1 MADRILTAMD
11 LRLHVETVP
20 LWADIDEMID
30 QASRGTLGERIT
42 TWPID
47 FEALVTRLDGI
58 PYLLD
63 GLTAAAVQGAPV
75 RVEEFEIAV
84 PRDDEVLDR
93 LTFLLEDFVARRG
106 EGFEYL
112 DPRERGSDYWTCI
125 AGRIR
130 IRLIE
135 RFEPL
140 LWVDIDPLPPSV
152 GQLFSIR
159 RLPLP
164 PPLTKAHLPVVPL
177 DDIRA
182 SDSQARRIIERIEAR
197 RGGLAEGQMSGVV
210 EGTQHGR
217 SIRVPVDLA
226 QRGHVEVH
234 PVQRHRRCLQR
245 QRDQRLDRCHMA
257 DDQHSPRLIPGEHP
271 VQRGAHPLPHRHEA
285 LSRGRRDRR
294 IGQPGGHLV
303 RPAIPDLRERQPFP
317 GPEVRLPEPLVN
329 HNGSTDR

>member
-1 MADRILTAMD
+1 MSRSATQSGGTNPSPATERVGDLIRQARTARGLGVTELAKRAGVSPATVSKIERGRRDAVNLAMADRILTAMD

-197 RGGLAEGQMSGVV
+197 RGG
-210 EGTQHGR
+210 
-217 SIRVPVDLA
+217 
-226 QRGHVEVH
+226 
-234 PVQRHRRCLQR
+234 
-245 QRDQRLDRCHMA
+245 
-257 DDQHSPRLIPGEHP
+257 
-271 VQRGAHPLPHRHEA
+271 
-285 LSRGRRDRR
+285 
-294 IGQPGGHLV
+294 
-303 RPAIPDLRERQPFP
+303 
-317 GPEVRLPEPLVN
+317 
-329 HNGSTDR
+329 